1 MSDAAFAIIDIS
13 VPISTKIVTWP
24 GDPKPD
30 IHYVKTISQGG
41 TSNTSAFAMSSHVG
55 THVDAPLHFID
66 GAAPID
72 KVPLSTLIGPARVL
86 DMTGRRVI
94 TQADLAASDIDGAS
108 RLLLKTDASAL
119 WDDAEFHEEFPHLDD
134 EAAGYIVERG
144 IELVGVDYLSVEQYE
159 GRTRE
164 THRIILGGGC
174 IILEGLDLG
183 DVEPGDYELI
193 CLPLL
198 LAGMEAAPAR
208 AILRRSV

>member
-1 MSDAAFAIIDIS
+1 MSDARCEIIDIS

-30 IHYVKTISQGG
+30 VHYVKTILQGS
-41 TSNTSAFAMSSHVG
+41 TSNTSRFAMSSHVG

-72 KVPLSTLIGPARVL
+72 EVPLSTLIGPARVL
-86 DMTGRRVI
+86 DMTGRTVI
-94 TQADLAASDIDGAS
+94 TRADLEASDIEGAS
-108 RLLLKTDASAL
+108 RLLFKTDASAL
-119 WDDAEFHEEFPHLDD
+119 WDDCDFHEEFPHLDD
-134 EAAGYIVERG
+134 NAAEYIVERG
-144 IELVGVDYLSVEQYE
+144 IELVGVDYLSVEQYK
-159 GRTRE
+159 GRTRK

-174 IILEGLDLG
+174 VIVEGLNLAH
-183 DVEPGDYELI
+183 VEPGDYELI

-208 AILRRSV
+208 AALRRAL